1 MSLVWAQSNDKG
13 VAVSSI
19 VFESIVDAGC
29 GMLRGLK
36 PPETV
41 KLASA
46 DQRYATGEL
55 VRRLLALAWRFRADC
70 LWSLVL
76 SLVLLLLGIAGLKLL
91 GVVIDVIRFALDPSL
106 PPPVYPFD
114 WQPPAGWPALRIV
127 TALSLA
133 IVVQAVLRAA
143 FTYAYN
149 MVTARLTQGEIVPEL
164 RAQLYAKL
172 QRLSFRFFDV
182 HGSNSIFN
190 RVTGDVQNTR
200 LFVDGV
206 LLQGATMILTLAAY
220 AVFMWRIQ
228 PALTLACLGVSL
240 PLWWLA
246 QFYSARLR
254 PGYLLNRELTDKMVL
269 LFSETVRGMQTVK
282 GFAAEPHQVRRF
294 EEANDEVSSQQ
305 RKIFW
310 DLSVFTPGTQML
322 SQLSLVILFAYGGWL
337 YVQGKIPLGSG
348 LVVFAGLLQ
357 QFTGQV
363 ATISTIANS
372 VQQSLAAARRVFE
385 VLDTPL
391 DVQNNPGALP
401 PGRLTG
407 RMIFENVT
415 FGYHADKPVLADVSF
430 EAKPG
435 QVIGIFGMTGAGKST
450 LLGLIPRFYDPQ
462 AGRILADGKDVRDL
476 ELDPFRRQIGI
487 VYQETF
493 LFSNTVSANIA
504 FGHPHA
510 TMEQIERAARI
521 ASAHEF
527 ITALPQ
533 GYETVLGE
541 SGVDLSGGQRQR
553 LALARALLLQPP
565 ILILDDPT
573 ASVDARTENEIVSA
587 LREAMAGRTTFVVSS
602 RLSLLRRA
610 DLILVLEDGRLT
622 QTGTH
627 AELVHRP
634 GPYHETAL
642 LQIMD
647 LDEGRSAIPMGTS
660 NAEHSTSNVE
670 MVDGSGMSA
679 PTNIKSQAARIAPGR
694 PFDAGSA
701 HVLQS
706 DGGARGG
713 QGAVATGAH
722 PPDFPLHKPLRHQAE
737 LAVPVDVH
745 PRSAIAGAGVADWP
759 HHHRPDCGP
768 GFVGD
773 LLVCG
778 GVFRSGAV
786 HRGDTFI
793 SASGSRSNWARRWC
807 TTCGRI
813 CSAS

>member
-1 MSLVWAQSNDKG
+1 MVRVL
-13 VAVSSI
+13 
-19 VFESIVDAGC
+19 ET
-29 GMLRGLK
+29 
-36 PPETV
+36 PEKNNLTP
-41 KLASA
+41 A
-46 DQRYATGEL
+46 DQRYSTGKL

-70 LWSLVL
+70 FWSLVL
-76 SLVLLLLGIAGLKLL
+76 GLALLLLGIIGLKLL
-91 GVVIDVIRFALDPSL
+91 GVVIDVIRHALDPSL
-106 PPPVYPFD
+106 PPPVYPFG
-114 WQPPAGWPALRIV
+114 WQPPAGWPALRIA

-133 IVVQAVLRAA
+133 IVAQAVLRAVLN
-143 FTYAYN
+143 YAYN

-172 QRLSFRFFDV
+172 QRLSFSFFDL

-190 RVTGDVQNTR
+190 RVTGDVQYTR

-206 LLQGATMILTLAAY
+206 LLQGTTMALTLAAY

-228 PALTLACLGVSL
+228 PSLTVACLCVSL
-240 PLWWLA
+240 PLWGLA

-254 PGYLLNRELTDKMVL
+254 PGYLRNRELSDNMVL
-269 LFSETVRGMQTVK
+269 LFSESVRGMQTVK
-282 GFAAEPHQVRRF
+282 GFAAESHQVRRF
-294 EEANDEVSSQQ
+294 GEANDWVSSQQ

-363 ATISTIANS
+363 ANISTIANS

-391 DVQNNPGALP
+391 DVENKPAALVP
-401 PGRLTG
+401 ARLTG

-415 FGYHADKPVLADVSF
+415 FGYRADKPVLTDVSF

-435 QVIGIFGMTGAGKST
+435 QIIGIFGMTGAGKST

-462 AGRILADGKDVRDL
+462 RGRILADGQDLRDL
-476 ELDPFRRQIGI
+476 ELDTFRRQIGI
-487 VYQETF
+487 VYQDSF
-493 LFSNTVSANIA
+493 LFSNTVLANIA

-527 ITALPQ
+527 IMALPH

-610 DLILVLEDGRLT
+610 DLILVFENGRLT
-622 QTGTH
+622 QSGTH
-627 AELVHRP
+627 AELSHQP
-634 GPYHETAL
+634 GPYHETTL

-647 LDEGRSAIPMGTS
+647 LEDGRGLDHRGTS
-660 NAEHSTSNVE
+660 NVQRSTS
-670 MVDGSGMSA
+670 SA
-679 PTNIKSQAARIAPGR
+679 EFSTPHSEIRI
-694 PFDAGSA
+694 S
-701 HVLQS
+701 
-706 DGGARGG
+706 
-713 QGAVATGAH
+713 
-722 PPDFPLHKPLRHQAE
+722 E
-737 LAVPVDVH
+737 
-745 PRSAIAGAGVADWP
+745 
-759 HHHRPDCGP
+759 
-768 GFVGD
+768 
-773 LLVCG
+773 
-778 GVFRSGAV
+778 
-786 HRGDTFI
+786 
-793 SASGSRSNWARRWC
+793 
-807 TTCGRI
+807 
-813 CSAS
+813 